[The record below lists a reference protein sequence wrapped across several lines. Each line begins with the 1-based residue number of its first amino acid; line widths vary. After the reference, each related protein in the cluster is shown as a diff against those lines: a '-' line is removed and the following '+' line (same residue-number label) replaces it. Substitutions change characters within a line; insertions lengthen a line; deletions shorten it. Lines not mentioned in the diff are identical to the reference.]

1 MRPGSAY
8 TRSAK
13 VSAIASYFDSAYA
26 GSIPEKRYAVVSCHV
41 ERPLDD
47 IVWHAFER
55 LQEERPGGFAIGAL
69 LRPPDP
75 DEDED
80 PERWITRAFA
90 AAGRGPIGHHTH
102 FGGATRAWP
111 TGPGAVDRFRREAEW
126 FEQADLAPTV
136 FCGGGWYMDAELA
149 GELAARGYADSSATR
164 FPLPWR
170 RPGDPLMTLDR
181 PAWLT
186 IGDGLRLLELPLT
199 RSLGS
204 LWRGMVRPSGLDE
217 PVVHVYFHDWELA
230 DARRR
235 AAIRA
240 GLRLLA
246 RRRTPTDLDT
256 LRTSLVDAP
265 ELPLAH
271 VLAYS

>member
-1 MRPGSAY
+1 M
-8 TRSAK
+8 
-13 VSAIASYFDSAYA
+13 ASYFDSAYA
-26 GSIPEKRYAVVSCHV
+26 GSIREKRYAIASCHV

-47 IVWHAFER
+47 TVWHAFER
-55 LQEERPGGFAIGAL
+55 LQEERPGGFAIAAL

-75 DEDED
+75 NEDED
-80 PERWITRAFA
+80 PERWIARALA

-102 FGGATRAWP
+102 FDGAGRARP
-111 TGPGAVDRFRREAEW
+111 SGPGAVDRFRREAEW
-126 FEQADLAPTV
+126 LEQVDVAPTV
-136 FCGGGWYMDAELA
+136 FCGGGWYMDADLA
-149 GELAARGYADSSATR
+149 GELAVRGYADSSATR
-164 FPLPWR
+164 FPLPWLK
-170 RPGDPLMTLDR
+170 PGDPHMTLDR

-204 LWRGMVRPSGLDE
+204 LWRGMVRPGGLDE
-217 PVVHVYFHDWELA
+217 PVLHVYFHDWELA

-235 AAIRA
+235 AAIA
-240 GLRLLA
+240 TGLRLLA

-265 ELPLAH
+265 ELPLTH
-271 VLAYS
+271 VLASF